1 MQQKP
6 MASRNPGPGAGAPLH
21 AVPTVQTILFQRV
34 VVQNNG
40 ETQAFIN
47 PVQVM
52 LGEKF
57 PVGFD
62 LVILSSVH
70 GAARGQLACTHSIEV
85 DGEEVFRYDHP
96 PTPIA
101 YDATG
106 VSFRLE
112 MSDLEIAQ
120 PCVLQIKTVL
130 SNGLRGQD
138 VFLRVVDHAGLQGG
152 QGRMSLKA

>member
-1 MQQKP
+1 MQHKP
-6 MASRNPGPGAGAPLH
+6 QMAKAPGPAAGAPGFG
-21 AVPTVQTILFQRV
+21 VPTVQTILFQKA

-52 LGEKF
+52 FGEKF

-70 GAARGQLACTHSIEV
+70 GAARGQLACTHTIEV

-101 YDATG
+101 YDSTG

-112 MSDLEIAQ
+112 MTELEIAQ
-120 PCVLQIKTVL
+120 PCILHIKTVL

-138 VFLRVVDHAGLQGG
+138 VFLRVVDQPGLQGG

>member
-1 MQQKP
+1 MQHKP
-6 MASRNPGPGAGAPLH
+6 QGARSGAPNAIH
-21 AVPTVQTILFQRV
+21 SVVGVPTVQTILFQKA

-52 LGEKF
+52 LGDKF
-57 PVGFD
+57 PVAFD

-70 GAARGQLACTHSIEV
+70 GAGRGQLACTHTIEV
-85 DGEEVFRYDHP
+85 DGDEVFRYDHAA
-96 PTPIA
+96 TPIT
-101 YDATG
+101 YDGTG

-112 MSDLEIAQ
+112 MADLEIAQ
-120 PCVLQIKTVL
+120 PCMLLIKTVL

-138 VFLRVVDHAGLQGG
+138 ISLRVVDQSGLQGG
-152 QGRMSLKA
+152 KGRMVLQG